1 MGGFCRGDSFFFLT
15 NVYLNVFGRVL
26 LMCVHTHSI
35 RARLVMSLVSIYGFK
50 VSAFKGVVK
59 K

>member
-26 LMCVHTHSI
+26 MMCAYTFYQSSVGNVFGVHLWFQS
-35 RARLVMSLVSIYGFK
+35 
-50 VSAFKGVVK
+50 
-59 K
+59 